1 MISNRAVGERLWA
14 TDSGYG
20 ADKIDPVSRKV
31 YDAAVIGLGAM
42 GSATAWQLAR
52 RGLSVVGF
60 DAFHPPH
67 DMGSSHG
74 RSRIIREAYF
84 EGPEYVPLVQ
94 RAYELWR
101 ELQSARNEALLTICG
116 GVMIGEPSGPL
127 LAGARESAR
136 LHGLPVEEWSS
147 ADISARVPAIRP
159 GAGMVGLFEPRAGV
173 LSPERGIAAM
183 LAEAAENGVDLRF
196 DAPITA
202 IDATDGEVTVHPQA
216 GVPVSAK
223 LAICAAGGWLP
234 GLLSDL
240 ALPLTIERTVQY
252 WFSPADDDRFS
263 PARFPIFLLE
273 TADDRFLYGLPDQ
286 GNGLKL
292 AEHHGGQISARD
304 DVNRRV
310 DADEAHRFRAF
321 VEAYFPTLPEG
332 PVESAV
338 CTYTNT
344 PDGHFIIDRHPAH
357 RNIVVISACSGHGFK
372 FAPAIGEVVADLATG
387 RRPRTDVS
395 AFAIG
400 RFV

>member
-1 MISNRAVGERLWA
+1 VTGN
-14 TDSGYG
+14 
-20 ADKIDPVSRKV
+20 V

-42 GSATAWQLAR
+42 GSATAWQIAK

-84 EGPEYVPLVQ
+84 EGPAYVPLVQ

-101 ELQSARNEALLTICG
+101 ELQSASDERLLTVCG

-127 LAGARESAR
+127 VAGARESAR

-147 ADISARVPAIRP
+147 ADLSARIPAIR
-159 GAGMVGLFEPRAGV
+159 GSAGMVGLFEPRAGV
-173 LSPERGIAAM
+173 LAPERAVAAM
-183 LAEAAENGVDLRF
+183 LARAAVNGADLRF
-196 DAPITA
+196 NTPATA
-202 IDATDGEVTVHPQA
+202 IEIAAGEARIHTQA
-216 GVPVSAK
+216 GEPASAK
-223 LAICAAGGWLP
+223 LVVCAAGGWLP
-234 GLLSDL
+234 ALLPDL
-240 ALPLTIERTVQY
+240 ALPLTIERAVQY
-252 WFSPADDDRFS
+252 WFRRTDDDRFS
-263 PARFPIFLLE
+263 PAQFPIFLLE
-273 TADDRFLYGLPDQ
+273 TSDDRFLYGLPDL

-292 AEHHGGQISARD
+292 AEHHGGQVSSRD

-310 DADEAHRFRAF
+310 DPDEAHRFRGF
-321 VEAYFPTLPEG
+321 VEPYFPSLPDG

-344 PDGHFIIDRHPAH
+344 PDGHFIIDRHPGHA
-357 RNIVVISACSGHGFK
+357 NVFVISACSGHGFK
-372 FAPAIGEVVADLATG
+372 FAPAIGEVVAETVTG
-387 RRPRTDVS
+387 RAPRADMS
-395 AFAIG
+395 PFGIG